1 MDLPTML
8 QIPRSQV
15 RELAPHT
22 VVWAAGG
29 TRRQAVI
36 EGIDLETGYYNWSWR
51 RQLGSA
57 AQFFDL
63 GVQTLFAPILG
74 PPQAREV
81 GPYRNKLFDVLQ
93 RLGDDAS
100 LEFYRQI
107 GARVRFYGQQ
117 HVPGMAE
124 LSDRVEAAT
133 RDLGPQTL
141 WWSMVVEHEEEALW
155 DAIQAAMHA
164 GATSL
169 AAAARAFYGE
179 DVAPVDVFIG
189 FSKPQTGYLMPPL
202 LGERAALYWTV
213 FPSYAMTEEHLR
225 TIFWDYRFGRAT
237 WRADKTQRY
246 EGIQTSSL
254 VQRYEQQPSILGVG
268 QRIGAFW
275 YPWMPE

>member
-1 MDLPTML
+1 MDLQTMIE
-8 QIPRSQV
+8 IPRAQV
-15 RELAPHT
+15 RELAPQT

-36 EGIDLETGYYNWSWR
+36 EGIDLASGYYDWSWR
-51 RQLGSA
+51 RQLGGA
-57 AQFFDL
+57 ALFFDL

-81 GPYRNKLFDVLQ
+81 GPYREKLFGVLQ
-93 RLGDDAS
+93 RLGDDTS
-100 LEFYRQI
+100 LEAYRAM

-117 HVPGMAE
+117 HVPGMDE
-124 LSDRVEAAT
+124 LAAHVEAAT
-133 RDLGPQTL
+133 RDLGPHTL

-155 DAIQAAMHA
+155 DAMQAGMRSA
-164 GATSL
+164 ATSL
-169 AAAARAFYGE
+169 SAVVRAFYGE
-179 DVAPVDVFIG
+179 AVAPVDVFIG
-189 FSKPQTGYLMPPL
+189 FSKPQAGYLMPPL

-237 WRADKTQRY
+237 WRADKSRRY
-246 EGIQTSSL
+246 DALLTSSL
-254 VQRYEQQPSILGVG
+254 AQRYEQSLILGVG
-268 QRIGAFW
+268 QRIDQFW